1 MLILL
6 DHSTAAPLRYALK
19 GHVVVEAIER
29 GWERLANGDLLTAAE
44 QAGYEVFVTADK
56 NIQHQQKLA
65 GRKIAIVI
73 LGNAQWP
80 VLRRYVDRV
89 LAAVAAAS
97 PGSYAEVEIPFG

>member
-6 DHSTAAPLRYALK
+6 DHSTPAPLRYALK
-19 GHVVVEAIER
+19 GHVVVEAVER

-44 QAGYEVFVTADK
+44 AAGYQIFVTADK
-56 NIQHQQKLA
+56 SIRYQQNLA

-89 LAAVAAAS
+89 LAAVNVAS
-97 PGSYAEVEIPFG
+97 PGSYAEVEVPFE